1 MVSSINKKYL
11 KTNNQLQLIHSFS
24 NGKDA
29 LDFCRQHP
37 VDLAIVD
44 YYMPVMDGLDFIR
57 NCRKLNLQLDFIM
70 ITAANHAEDIST
82 CIQLGA
88 VDYLIKP
95 FTYDRFQTAINRF
108 LDRKRVLVGSGSLS
122 QDEIDK
128 LLALKQ
134 LSPAPAGVLLEK
146 GLQQKTL
153 DLVLEYFTNH
163 SDSYFTNE
171 EIAKEIGLSRITV
184 RRYVNYLM
192 DAGKLVSEIDYSTL
206 RHVYVAH
213 LCFTETLFHQ
223 WLDTSCFQDH
233 HCLLTQF
240 ITRIYLSRFLYGNCT
255 FMDINGQR
263 VSGFYLTA
271 DSLADDQRKTQIC
284 GISEENSCE

>member
-29 LDFCRQHP
+29 LDFCEHHP

-44 YYMPVMDGLDFIR
+44 CYMPVMDGMEFIR

-70 ITAANHAEDIST
+70 ITAANQAKDIST

-95 FTYDRFQTAINRF
+95 FTFDRFQTAINRF
-108 LDRKRVLVGSGSLS
+108 LDRKRVLEGNGSLS

-128 LLALKQ
+128 VLAAKQ
-134 LSPAPAGVLLEK
+134 LSSASTGVLLEK

-153 DLVLEYFTNH
+153 DLIQKYFMNH
-163 SDSYFTNE
+163 SDSYLTND

-192 DAGKLVSEIDYSTL
+192 DAGKLVSEIDYSTGG
-206 RHVYVAH
+206 RPSIRYK
-213 LCFTETLFHQ
+213 F
-223 WLDTSCFQDH
+223 
-233 HCLLTQF
+233 
-240 ITRIYLSRFLYGNCT
+240 
-255 FMDINGQR
+255 
-263 VSGFYLTA
+263 
-271 DSLADDQRKTQIC
+271 KK
-284 GISEENSCE
+284 